1 MKICQNLCL
10 YIKMICHRFYIIRTF
25 TTIVLNLIKEL
36 IPSSTNV
43 IGEFIPNKTV
53 ADITQEIVAIST

>member
-1 MKICQNLCL
+1 
-10 YIKMICHRFYIIRTF
+10 MICHRFYIIRTF

-53 ADITQEIVAIST
+53 ADITQEIVAISI